1 MPIVRSVSQLRDAVR
16 RWRRKSRK
24 IALVPTMGGLHEGH
38 LSLVR
43 IARKDADRVIVSS
56 FVNPTQFGPD
66 EDFDN
71 YPRDEHGDNR
81 LLAKA
86 GTDLVYAPSILE
98 MYPNDFATRVE
109 VADLTQCLCGVSR
122 PHFFAGVTTV
132 VTKLFLQSL
141 PDIAVFGEKDYQQLL
156 VIRQLVK
163 DLNFPI
169 EILSGPIVRE
179 SDGLAMSSRNAYLS
193 EEDRA
198 TAPQLYNVL
207 SDMAADLSVGRDV
220 ESTISMGV
228 NRLRGAGFRIDYLDV
243 RTEDTLIPLEGR
255 VVDPARIF
263 AAVHLGNTRL
273 IDNVPIEVIE
283 DPVV

>member
-1 MPIVRSVSQLRDAVR
+1 VSHLRDAVR
-16 RWRRKSRK
+16 RWRRKNRT

-43 IARKDADRVIVSS
+43 IARKNADRVIVSN

-66 EDFDN
+66 EDFDS

-81 LLAKA
+81 LLSKA

-109 VADLTQCLCGVSR
+109 VAELTQCLCGTSR

-169 EILSGPIVRE
+169 EIIGGPILRE
-179 SDGLAMSSRNAYLS
+179 ADGLAMSSRNAYLS

-198 TAPQLYNVL
+198 IAPQLYKVL
-207 SDMAADLSVGRDV
+207 SDMAADLGAGRDV
-220 ESTISMGV
+220 ESTIAMGA

-243 RTEDTLIPLEGR
+243 RTDDTLIPLEGQ
-255 VVDPARIF
+255 VVDSARIF
-263 AAVHLGNTRL
+263 AAAWLGETRL
-273 IDNVPIEVIE
+273 IDNVPIHLVE
-283 DPVV
+283 DPIV